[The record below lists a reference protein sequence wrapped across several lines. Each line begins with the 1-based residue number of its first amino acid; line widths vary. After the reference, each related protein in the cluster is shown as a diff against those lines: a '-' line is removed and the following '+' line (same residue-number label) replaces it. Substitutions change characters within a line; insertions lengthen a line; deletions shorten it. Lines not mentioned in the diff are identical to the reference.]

1 MTASLKEHILK
12 HIQISD
18 EHLEEF
24 CNAFTFQK
32 IIKKEFLLKEGELCK
47 FEGFVINGC
56 FKVYHSDQK
65 GTEQILYFA
74 IEDWWITD
82 VDSFTT
88 LKPSQLNIQALEN
101 SEVLLISKADKEALY
116 QKIPEIEKL
125 FRIMSQKTLIAL
137 QRRIIENLSKT
148 ADQRYVDFIT
158 KYPQIAGRLTNIQIG
173 AYLGISHEFVSRI
186 RRKIVTKN

>member
-1 MTASLKEHILK
+1 
-12 HIQISD
+12 
-18 EHLEEF
+18 
-24 CNAFTFQK
+24 
-32 IIKKEFLLKEGELCK
+32 
-47 FEGFVINGC
+47 VINGC

-101 SEVLLISKADKEALY
+101 SEVLLISKTDKEALY

-148 ADQRYVDFIT
+148 ADQRYIDFIT

-173 AYLGISHEFVSRI
+173 AYLGVSHEFVSRI

>member
-32 IIKKEFLLKEGELCK
+32 ITKKEFLLKEGEHCK

-101 SEVLLISKADKEALY
+101 SEVLLISKTDKEALY

-148 ADQRYVDFIT
+148 ADQRYIDFIT

-173 AYLGISHEFVSRI
+173 AYLGVSHEFVSRI

>member
-1 MTASLKEHILK
+1 MTAALKEHILK

-32 IIKKEFLLKEGELCK
+32 IIKKEFLLKEGEHCK

>member
-32 IIKKEFLLKEGELCK
+32 IIKKEFLLKEGEHCK